1 MTTSLIA
8 IGMPGLPE
16 MLIIGGI
23 FILFFGANKLPG
35 LAKSIGKS
43 ANEFKKGLKDDTP
56 LDSDDDD
63 DEIVDEDSEF
73 WIWFPVLNS
82 DMHANSLSLTQVD
95 G

>member
-1 MTTSLIA
+1 MTTSLFA

-43 ANEFKKGLKDDTP
+43 ANEYKKGLKDDTP
-56 LDSDDDD
+56 IHPTDDDD
-63 DEIVDEDSEF
+63 DVVDEDSE
-73 WIWFPVLNS
+73 L
-82 DMHANSLSLTQVD
+82 
-95 G
+95 

>member
-23 FILFFGANKLPG
+23 FILFFGASKLPG

-63 DEIVDEDSEF
+63 DIVDEDSE
-73 WIWFPVLNS
+73 L
-82 DMHANSLSLTQVD
+82 
-95 G
+95 

>member
-73 WIWFPVLNS
+73 WIRSPVLNS
-82 DMHANSLSLTQVD
+82 DTHANLLSLTQVD